1 VLELPMEAWLQVDAY
16 ADRHSIP
23 VPDALRYLLQ
33 AGLDAEHRA
42 MLRGP

>member
-1 VLELPMEAWLQVDAY
+1 MDIWLQVDAY
-16 ADRHSIP
+16 ADRHALP
-23 VPDALRYLLQ
+23 VVEALRYLLQ